1 MLTKDLVCYRNYK
14 NYVNPKFINPNDS
27 ELLSIANELIEI
39 FKDSVGS
46 TRAEL
51 LENSKMI
58 LDGSEKPILVLRGFQ
73 KLLLDRTEFDT
84 STNEKFTNFRE
95 EVFTKTSEFLTTQN
109 FENFAE
115 FKAKI
120 ESTFSTNFKEISTK
134 LYSDLPEFQEVIKFK
149 KLTPELLLNRYNAAQ
164 VQGLLIHCNQLEITV
179 SDSESKRLRQLFK
192 FLRFFQLL
200 AKVEKLD
207 ENTFRIFVDGPL
219 NLFYKTQKY
228 GLNLAN
234 FFPSLLHQEKWHLV
248 AKVQP
253 KKNRKVYELNLDQS
267 CGIKPISQRF
277 LAYVPKEIQM
287 FQKLFSEKN
296 SNWEI
301 LTTSNFVPLEGEAY
315 CFPDF
320 SLKHKNGTE
329 LFLEIF
335 HAWHSSHLSERLQTL
350 SLNSPKLI
358 LGIAQNLLKDPFL
371 SHSVESSEYFN
382 EFGFTFREMPTVTKV
397 SKILK
402 KFE

>member
-1 MLTKDLVCYRNYK
+1 MLTKDLVCYKNYK
-14 NYVNPKFINPNDS
+14 NNVNPKFINPFDS
-27 ELLSIANELIEI
+27 ELLNVAEELIEI
-39 FKDSVGS
+39 FKDSVGD

-73 KLLLDRTEFDT
+73 KLLLDRTKFDT
-84 STNEKFTNFRE
+84 SADEKFTNFRE
-95 EVFTKTSEFLTTQN
+95 KVFTKTSEFLTTQD

-115 FKAKI
+115 FRAKI
-120 ESTFSTNFKEISTK
+120 ETNFSQKYKEISTK
-134 LYSDLPEFQEVIKFK
+134 LYSDLPEFQEVLKFK
-149 KLTPELLLNRYNAAQ
+149 SITSEQLLNRYNCAQ
-164 VQGLLIHCNQLEITV
+164 IQGLLIHCNQLEITV
-179 SDSESKRLRQLFK
+179 SDSEPKKLRQLFK

-200 AKVEKLD
+200 AKVEKLN
-207 ENTFRIFVDGPL
+207 ENTFKIFVDGPL
-219 NLFYKTQKY
+219 NLFYRTQKY

-248 AKVQP
+248 AKVQL
-253 KKNRKVYELNLDQS
+253 KNRKIYELNLDQS

-277 LAYVPKEIQM
+277 LAYVPKEVQM

-296 SNWEI
+296 SDWQI
-301 LTTSNFVPLEGEAY
+301 STTSNFVPLEGEAY

-329 LFLEIF
+329 VFLEIF
-335 HAWHSSHLSERLQTL
+335 HAWHSSHFSERLQTL
-350 SLNSPKLI
+350 NPNSPKLI

-371 SHSVESSEYFN
+371 SHSIESSEYFQ